1 LGAALQASGFCKRV
15 LTKPVIA
22 TITVATPA
30 RDSDV
35 IIPAARRISVGL
47 YPSRIQADG
56 FSIEIDEGGTNCM
69 GWVDWLGLAGEVF
82 MF

>member
-1 LGAALQASGFCKRV
+1 MCTRV

-30 RDSDV
+30 RDNEV

-56 FSIEIDEGGTNCM
+56 FSIEIGEGLTNCM
-69 GWVDWLGLAGEVF
+69 GWVDWLGWVGTVWEVF
-82 MF
+82 MV